1 MKSQQMKHYLLS
13 PLEAELLACYRLLD
27 DQTKDAV
34 ANLIGSSVEDG
45 CCKLDNTVELRLVK
59 GA

>member
-1 MKSQQMKHYLLS
+1 MPYQMKHYLLS

-34 ANLIGSSVEDG
+34 ASLVSSSVEDG
-45 CCKLDNTVELRLVK
+45 CLKLDNSVELRLVK
-59 GA
+59 SA